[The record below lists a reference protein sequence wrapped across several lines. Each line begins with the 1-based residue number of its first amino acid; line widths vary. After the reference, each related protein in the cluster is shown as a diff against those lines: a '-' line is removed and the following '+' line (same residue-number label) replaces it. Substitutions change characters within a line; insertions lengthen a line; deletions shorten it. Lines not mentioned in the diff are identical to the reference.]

1 MYRKI
6 EDKRAQLSQR
16 MIYQALV
23 EVIERK
29 NFENISV
36 TEVVEKAQVARS
48 TFYRNFDNL
57 HDVLQMAP
65 DQSFQGLYDYVLDY
79 YQNRLESEGK
89 VINFIKP
96 FLEYW
101 YEDSEVIELLIKS
114 RSFDLLLQTLA
125 KTIEKLIDLFEP
137 KKGVITEYK
146 NYYLAI
152 RTSLAISILIEWIRN
167 DKNIPPDDLA
177 EILRKQVEESMKQRI
192 LI

>member
-23 EVIERK
+23 EIIERK

-36 TEVVEKAQVARS
+36 TEVVEKADVARS

-57 HDVLQMAP
+57 HDVLQMAA
-65 DQSFQGLYDYVLDY
+65 DQSFEGLYEYVIDY
-79 YQNRLESEGK
+79 YENRVDKEGM

-125 KTIEKLIDLFEP
+125 KTIEKLLDLFEP

-177 EILRKQVEESMKQRI
+177 EILRKQVEESIKQRI

>member
-23 EVIERK
+23 EIIERK
-29 NFENISV
+29 NFGNISV
-36 TEVVEKAQVARS
+36 TEVVEKADVARS

-57 HDVLQMAP
+57 HDVLQMAA
-65 DQSFQGLYDYVLDY
+65 DQSFEGLYEYVIDY
-79 YQNRLESEGK
+79 YENRVDKEGM

-125 KTIEKLIDLFEP
+125 KTIEKLLDLFEP

-177 EILRKQVEESMKQRI
+177 EILRKQVEESIKQRI

>member
-23 EVIERK
+23 EIIERK

-36 TEVVEKAQVARS
+36 TEVVEKADVARS

-57 HDVLQMAP
+57 HDVLQMAA
-65 DQSFQGLYDYVLDY
+65 DQSFEGLYEYVIDY
-79 YQNRLESEGK
+79 YENRMDKEGM

-125 KTIEKLIDLFEP
+125 KTIEKLLDLFEP

-177 EILRKQVEESMKQRI
+177 EILRQQVEESMKQRI

>member
-57 HDVLQMAP
+57 HDVLQMAA
-65 DQSFQGLYDYVLDY
+65 DQSFQGLYDYVIDY

-152 RTSLAISILIEWIRN
+152 RTSLAISVLIEWIRN
-167 DKNIPPDDLA
+167 DKDIPPEKLA
-177 EILRKQVEESMKQRI
+177 EILRKQVEESIKQKI